1 MDYSRHNRENR
12 EDPEGDQGPRS
23 LDESPSDSDSLPS
36 IGEYL
41 ARQRELRGISRE
53 DLCNRTQIPMRSLER
68 LESGVF
74 DQLDDGFVRGFVR
87 TVAEA
92 LGLDPDD
99 TLARMTQEPVTT
111 HESTRA
117 IATLGLMRAGV
128 LFAGLALILIS
139 VGLVSVALKNIPSS
153 DGDSPLVMR
162 RDPVRALAEARV
174 GPALDAT
181 QVLVPPPAPPVENP
195 VPELAQPEQP
205 APEESPSA
213 DEILRARAPVPEP

>member
-1 MDYSRHNRENR
+1 VDYSRHNRENR

-23 LDESPSDSDSLPS
+23 LDESPIDSDSLPS

-53 DLCNRTQIPMRSLER
+53 DLCNLTRIPMRSLER

-74 DQLDDGFVRGFVR
+74 DQLDDGFLRGFVR

-174 GPALDAT
+174 GPAIDAT
-181 QVLVPPPAPPVENP
+181 QVLAPPPAPPVENP
-195 VPELAQPEQP
+195 VPQLAQPEQP

-213 DEILRARAPVPEP
+213 DEILRASAPVPEP